1 MAILPMAHTKLKEQK
16 ARLHQKVEQRTHEL
30 KKQKQL
36 LEEQTEELSRQNRM
50 LKQQNE
56 KITRQKAQLTKMT
69 RKIQELTLDKIAF
82 FTNITHEFRTPITLI
97 IGPIERALKLS
108 YNPQVIEQLHFV
120 ERNSKYLLSLVNQ
133 LMDSVRW
140 SRANWKS

>member
-1 MAILPMAHTKLKEQK
+1 MAILPMAHTKPEEQK

-97 IGPIERALKLS
+97 IDR
-108 YNPQVIEQLHFV
+108 
-120 ERNSKYLLSLVNQ
+120 
-133 LMDSVRW
+133 
-140 SRANWKS
+140 